1 MQETKAKEDE
11 KKEARA
17 SETDPEARVM
27 KMADGGFRPAFN
39 VQFAT
44 DVETQIIVGVDVTNI
59 GSDAGQM
66 PPMVEQLHENFELV
80 NLSIQRHA
88 RRLVMP

>member
-1 MQETKAKEDE
+1 
-11 KKEARA
+11 
-17 SETDPEARVM
+17 M
-27 KMADGGFRPAFN
+27 KMPDGGFRPASN

-66 PPMVEQLHENFELV
+66 PRMVDQLLENFGQAPAQMLV
-80 NLSIQRHA
+80 DGGFATTKAIDEVADRAPS
-88 RRLVMP
+88 